1 MPTSGYS
8 PITVCVPAYNAA
20 PFIEETLEHIA
31 RQSHPAMRVLISV
44 DQSKDDTAE
53 RCFKFVRDSR
63 FRVVTHAQHLN
74 WISNINGVLEM
85 VETDDYCVIP
95 HDDLIEPDYLVA
107 LQETLDR
114 NERAAVA
121 FTDIVAFGE
130 LRGGVIQRSIGGD
143 LFDRVM
149 TFLIDHFD
157 AVAFRGVVRQSRAGR
172 DLHLKPNPFSGYAAD
187 SLWML
192 QVLVH
197 GELLRMPRRTG
208 AQYHKR
214 YRIGSQHHRWL
225 KWDRELRTEA
235 WIEHCALCAELAL
248 ALPLTASQK
257 RLIVHAVLQRA
268 IKRYK
273 QMGWPPFVGDLTGAH
288 QALIQSC
295 VAARLMGVEERGPG
309 SIAKVRAIPQYQEI
323 ARRLWGK
330 LDSDPIGR
338 GGDNPTE
345 LAKTS

>member
-1 MPTSGYS
+1 MPASGSS

-20 PFIEETLEHIA
+20 PFIEETLEHITH
-31 RQSHPAMRVLISV
+31 QSHPAMRVLISV
-44 DQSKDDTAE
+44 DLSNDDTAE
-53 RCFKFVRDSR
+53 HCMKFGRDSR
-63 FRVVTHAQHLN
+63 FRVVAHSQRVN
-74 WISNINGVLEM
+74 WISNINGLLGM

-95 HDDLIEPDYLVA
+95 HDDLIEPNYLVA
-107 LQETLDR
+107 LQAALDG

-130 LRGGVIQRSIGGD
+130 LKGGVSQRSIGGK
-143 LFDRVM
+143 LFGRVM

-157 AVAFRGVVRQSRAGR
+157 AVAFRGVVRRSRAGQN
-172 DLHLKPNPFSGYAAD
+172 LLLKSNHFSGYAAD
-187 SLWML
+187 TLWML
-192 QVLVH
+192 QVLAH
-197 GELLRMPRRTG
+197 GELVRVPRRSGT
-208 AQYHKR
+208 QYHKR

-248 ALPLTASQK
+248 TLPFDAAQK
-257 RLIVHAVLQRA
+257 RLIVHTVLQRA
-268 IKRYK
+268 IKRFK
-273 QMGWPPFVGDLTGAH
+273 NMGWPPFIGDLTDAQ

-295 VAARLMGVEERGPG
+295 VAARLMRIEEQGPG

-323 ARRLWGK
+323 AKRLWAK

-345 LAKTS
+345 LTKTS